1 MKLEN
6 LSIGT
11 VDWSRTVA
19 EIQPGETG
27 TAAAHTCNLGN
38 ITLRLVIYSGAYKA
52 NHWCTKG
59 HIVYVV
65 SGSLIIEYKD
75 ETRTLLG
82 SGTSWYAPDNSGPPH
97 RVLCD
102 SGATIFIV
110 D

>member
-6 LSIGT
+6 LPIGAI
-11 VDWSRTVA
+11 DWSRTAAV
-19 EIQPGETG
+19 IQPGETG
-27 TAAAHTCNLGN
+27 TAAARTCNLGD
-38 ITLRLVIYSGAYKA
+38 ITLRLVRYGGGYKA

-65 SGSLIIEYKD
+65 AGSLVIEYED

-82 SGTSWYAPDNSGPPH
+82 PGTSWYAPDNSGSPH
-97 RVLCD
+97 RVLCN
-102 SGATIFIV
+102 SEATVFIV